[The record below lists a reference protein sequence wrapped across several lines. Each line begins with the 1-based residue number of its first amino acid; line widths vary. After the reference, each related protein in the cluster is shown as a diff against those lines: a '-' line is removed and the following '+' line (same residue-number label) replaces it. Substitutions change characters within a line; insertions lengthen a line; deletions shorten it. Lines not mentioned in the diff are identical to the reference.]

1 MDIKTFLI
9 TFGAIFLA
17 EIGDKTQFATLAFSL
32 DAKSKISVFLGA
44 SLALIFSSLIAVT
57 IGTIIAKIIPF
68 DYLRIGS
75 ACIFIVIGI
84 WMLIS

>member
-9 TFGAIFLA
+9 TFCAIFLA

-32 DAKSKISVFLGA
+32 DTKSKISVFLGA
-44 SLALIFSSLIAVT
+44 SLALICSSLIAVI
-57 IGTIIAKIIPF
+57 IGSTIAKIVPF
-68 DYLRIGS
+68 SYLRIGS
-75 ACIFIVIGI
+75 AFMFIAIGI